1 MQNINALLSEEFAI
15 PTVASLGTANPSSL
29 IPSTSQGLRVRKGK
43 GSGVDF
49 AYMKAQEAQA
59 RGKNPSYEQAVL
71 ELVLPDWNELFR
83 GVPNG
88 FLRSG
93 LFTARSK
100 SIRNDVKG
108 VKIASLSNF
117 DVFYKGEEL
126 RQDDLSVWIA
136 LMTKAKKQP
145 LGDKIFFVAYSLV
158 KDLGWSLNSVS
169 YARVKA
175 CIERLKLTSLKIG
188 SKDQKSAYVGSL
200 IRDFAYDV
208 FDENGNASWMIR
220 LEPDIARLFVNE
232 NTTFLEWDERKTL
245 GTRNTLAQW
254 LHGYFSSHT
263 TPIPIPIRKI
273 HELCE
278 SGQKSLPNFKIR
290 VRQALEQLVTN
301 GCLSQYS
308 IKNEVVHVTRSPRRL
323 RSCSSD

>member
-1 MQNINALLSEEFAI
+1 
-15 PTVASLGTANPSSL
+15 
-29 IPSTSQGLRVRKGK
+29 
-43 GSGVDF
+43 
-49 AYMKAQEAQA
+49 MKAQEARA
-59 RGKNPSYEQAVL
+59 RLENPNYEQAVL
-71 ELVLPDWNELFR
+71 ELVLPDWSELFR

-100 SIRNDVKG
+100 SIRNDIKG

-136 LMTKAKKQP
+136 LMTRAKKQP
-145 LGDKIFFVAYSLV
+145 LGDKIFFVAYSLI

-200 IRDFAYDV
+200 IRDFAYDLE
-208 FDENGNASWMIR
+208 DEQGNASWMIR
-220 LEPDIARLFVNE
+220 LEPEIAKLFVNDS
-232 NTTFLEWDERKTL
+232 TTFLEWEERKAL
-245 GTRNTLAQW
+245 GTRSSLAQW

-263 TPIPIPIRKI
+263 IPIPISIMKI

-290 VRQALEQLVTN
+290 VRQALEQLVSS
-301 GCLSQYS
+301 GCLQRYV
-308 IKNEVVHVTRSPRRL
+308 ITDEMVHVTKSPRRL
-323 RSCSSD
+323 RLCD

>member
-1 MQNINALLSEEFAI
+1 MQNINSLFDNFAVATVAKPMQANDSPKKSSASQGSRVGKEKVSGTEFA
-15 PTVASLGTANPSSL
+15 
-29 IPSTSQGLRVRKGK
+29 K
-43 GSGVDF
+43 
-49 AYMKAQEAQA
+49 MKAKEAQE
-59 RGKNPSYEQAVL
+59 RLSNPSYEQTVL
-71 ELVLPDWNELFR
+71 ELVLPDWNDLFR

-88 FLRSG
+88 ILRSG

-100 SIRNDVKG
+100 SVRNDIKG

-136 LMTKAKKQP
+136 LMTRAKKQP

-200 IRDFAYDV
+200 IRDFAYDAI
-208 FDENGNASWMIR
+208 DEQGDTSWMIR
-220 LEPDIARLFVNE
+220 LEPEIAKLFVNE
-232 NTTFLEWDERKTL
+232 NTTFLEWEERKKL
-245 GTRNTLAQW
+245 GTRSTLAQW

-263 TPIPIPIRKI
+263 TPIPISIGKV

-290 VRQALEQLVTN
+290 VRQALEQLVSS
-301 GCLSQYS
+301 GCLLRYV
-308 IKNEVVHVTRSPRRL
+308 ITNEIVHVTKAPRGL
-323 RSCSSD
+323 RAN